1 MSEGLIYVVATLHM
15 VFFVLEAVLWTRPQ
29 VRRAFELTAEEAE
42 TTKVLALNQGGYNL
56 GVALMLL
63 WFQHTG
69 NTQGVTVTLVF
80 LASMGVLGAVTASW
94 RILLLQTAPA
104 LLALGFM

>member
-1 MSEGLIYVVATLHM
+1 MSEVLIYVVASLH
-15 VFFVLEAVLWTRPQ
+15 VIFFVLESLLWTSPQ
-29 VRRAFELTAEEAE
+29 VRRAFKITAEEAE

-80 LASMGVLGAVTASW
+80 LASMGVLGALTANW
-94 RILLLQTAPA
+94 RILLFQAIPA
-104 LLALGFM
+104 LLAFGLL

>member
-1 MSEGLIYVVATLHM
+1 MSEWLIYIVVALHV
-15 VFFVLEAVLWTRPQ
+15 VFFVLESMLWTRPQ
-29 VRRAFELTAEEAE
+29 IRRAFELTAEEAE

-80 LASMGVLGAVTASW
+80 LASMGILGAMTASW
-94 RILLLQTAPA
+94 RIFLLQTAPA
-104 LLALGFM
+104 LLALGLM